1 MNWCE
6 TSLRF
11 GALLFLLKRAGESQM
26 DMSHTAALETK
37 HAQLDLK
44 IRQEALRPRPDQGVI
59 NQLKKRKLQI
69 KEELARG

>member
-1 MNWCE
+1 
-6 TSLRF
+6 
-11 GALLFLLKRAGESQM
+11 M